1 MRYNLNFLHSLQL
14 KVNFKSRGDL
24 KIFSG
29 MSVGLYLLG

>member
-1 MRYNLNFLHSLQL
+1 MKYNLNLLYSLQL
-14 KVNFKSRGDL
+14 KVDFKPRGNL

>member
-1 MRYNLNFLHSLQL
+1 MRYNLNLLYSLQL
-14 KVNFKSRGDL
+14 KVNFKSRENL

>member
-1 MRYNLNFLHSLQL
+1 MKYNLNLLYSLQL
-14 KVNFKSRGDL
+14 KVNFKSRGNL

>member
-1 MRYNLNFLHSLQL
+1 MRYNLNLLYSLQL
-14 KVNFKSRGDL
+14 KVNFKSRVNL

>member
-1 MRYNLNFLHSLQL
+1 MKYSLNLLYSLQL
-14 KVNFKSRGDL
+14 KVNFKPRGNL